1 MKKSLFGSL
10 LLSLILC
17 FLIGAVG
24 TVSAETDPAPP
35 PPSDRAPDS
44 ARRSIDVHTHTDRST
59 AGADLIKLWS
69 CGIEDNGDGSVY
81 IMSETRTYATVAYL
95 DATIYLQRWNGSEW
109 VDVTSRPYVKSNSSS
124 VSGSS
129 KISVTRGFYYRTRGV
144 HTAQDGGS
152 YSSQASLS
160 QALLIN

>member
-10 LLSLILC
+10 LLSLTLC

-24 TVSAETDPAPP
+24 AVSAETSAPP
-35 PPSDRAPDS
+35 PPGDRAPDS
-44 ARRSIDVHTHTDRST
+44 ARQSIDVHTHTDRST

-81 IMSETRTYATVAYL
+81 IMGETRTWANVAYL
-95 DATIYLQRWNGSEW
+95 DATIYLQRWNGSAW

-129 KISVTRGFYYRTRGV
+129 KISVTRGFYYRARGV
-144 HTAQDGGS
+144 HTAWDGES
-152 YSSQASLS
+152 YSSQTSLT
-160 QALLIN
+160 QALLIH

>member
-1 MKKSLFGSL
+1 MKKSLFGSFL
-10 LLSLILC
+10 LFLTLC

-24 TVSAETDPAPP
+24 AVSAETDPAPP
-35 PPSDRAPDS
+35 PQSYRAPDN
-44 ARRSIDVHTHTDRST
+44 ARQSIDVHTHTARAT

-81 IMSETRTYATVAYL
+81 IMGETKTWANVAYL
-95 DATIYLQRWNGSEW
+95 DATIYLQRWNGSAW

-129 KISVTRGFYYRTRGV
+129 KISVTRGFYYRARGV
-144 HTAQDGGS
+144 HTAWDGES
-152 YSSQASLS
+152 YSSQTSLT
-160 QALLIN
+160 QALLIH